1 MPHQCL
7 KCGQAFAEGSREI
20 LKGCSACSGTRFFFT
35 REPLGQAERE
45 ELLRKSSRE
54 LKQLLHDLAD
64 AGGPRPREA
73 EAAGCR
79 GTEARAN
86 GPMKDVNG
94 KEWVPIDAKNLRA
107 MLNEA
112 MAEEKAARAVAMPS
126 VAEYVEKKAMEF
138 GPMPWPGQG
147 HAASPPMESVAV
159 PEPRDAPRKL
169 SATYKHKD
177 ELRFDEKR
185 GWGEVP
191 RPKPRPA
198 PKAAAAPPPAAAPS
212 KAAPTAAATPRPA
225 PAPKRLP
232 QPLPEATA
240 TPTPLDPD
248 LSKWQE
254 GKAPEVVSIRSPGQ
268 YEIDVE
274 GLLSHQPI
282 VVAKDGTYM
291 IHLPSVFEELE
302 KRSKK

>member
-73 EAAGCR
+73 EAAGFR

-86 GPMKDVNG
+86 GPAKDVNG

-126 VAEYVEKKAMEF
+126 VRDYVEKKALEL
-138 GPMPWPGQG
+138 GPIPWPGR
-147 HAASPPMESVAV
+147 AASAPSE
-159 PEPRDAPRKL
+159 PEPDPSTEGRIVPKKL

-185 GWGEVP
+185 GWGEIP
-191 RPKPRPA
+191 PAKPKQA
-198 PKAAAAPPPAAAPS
+198 GKAAAPPPQAPPP
-212 KAAPTAAATPRPA
+212 KAGPKATPALRPN
-225 PAPKRLP
+225 PPL
-232 QPLPEATA
+232 LPEAPA
-240 TPTPLDPD
+240 TPTPLGPD